1 MTPHPPGVDPAALS
15 STSTSPSAPEAA
27 LPSAPA
33 RRGVLRGSLAVS
45 AGLALGGA
53 GFAVPAFALSGRPEA
68 RWGVQTGDV
77 TARSGLVWVRSDRP
91 ARMIVE
97 TSATESFRR
106 VRRHVGPLLGPGT
119 DFTGTTP
126 LHGLPAGE
134 QIHYRVVLADPH
146 DPRRTSRAVT
156 GTFRTAPERR
166 RDGVRFLWSGDIAGQ
181 GWGINPDIGGFR
193 AFEAMRRLDP
203 DFFLCSGDAVYAD
216 GPLQPSVTLPDGRV
230 WRNLMTPEKAKV
242 AETLDEY
249 RGTFRY
255 NLLDRNVRA
264 FNAQVPTV
272 AQWDDHEVRNNW
284 YPGQILDDPRY
295 TEKDVDVLAARAS
308 RAFSEYYPVS
318 TLRPGAGTGSGGR
331 LHRVVRYGPLLD
343 VFVLDMRSYRN
354 ANSPG
359 RQADDTTGILG
370 AEQLAW
376 LKRELAASRAVWKV
390 LAADMPI
397 GLVVPDGATAFEAI
411 AQGDPGAPLGR
422 ELQIA
427 ELLRFVKHRRITG
440 TVWLTADVHY
450 TSAQHYAPERAAFQD
465 FAPFWEFVS
474 GPLAAGGFPANRLDG
489 TFGPERVFVR
499 APERANVSPMES
511 PQYFGEV
518 DIDGGSGELTVRL
531 RADDDA
537 VLFTKVLR
545 PGLVGQ

>member
-1 MTPHPPGVDPAALS
+1 MSHPVPD
-15 STSTSPSAPEAA
+15 SPS
-27 LPSAPA
+27 PA
-33 RRGVLRGSLAVS
+33 RRGLLRGSLAAS
-45 AGLALGGA
+45 AALALGGTGLA
-53 GFAVPAFALSGRPEA
+53 AAPAFALSGRPRA
-68 RWGVQTGDV
+68 GWGVQTGDV
-77 TARSGLVWVRSDRP
+77 TASSGLVWVRSDRP
-91 ARMIVE
+91 ARMVVE

-106 VRRHVGPLLGPGT
+106 VRRHHGPLIGAGT
-119 DFTGTTP
+119 DFTGTTA
-126 LHGLPAGE
+126 LRGLPAGE
-134 QIHYRVVLADPH
+134 QIHYRVTLADPD
-146 DPRRTSRAVT
+146 DPRRTSEPVL
-156 GTFRTAPERR
+156 GSFRTAPDRR

-193 AFEAMRRLDP
+193 AYEEMRRLDP
-203 DFFLCSGDAVYAD
+203 DFFLCSGDSIYAD
-216 GPLQPSVTLPDGRV
+216 GVVQPSVTLPDGRI
-230 WRNLMTPEKAKV
+230 WRNVTTPEKSKV

-249 RGTFRY
+249 RGNFRY
-255 NLLDRNVRA
+255 NLLDHNVRA
-264 FNAQVPTV
+264 FHAQVPSV
-272 AQWDDHEVRNNW
+272 VQWDDHEVRNNW
-284 YPGQILDDPRY
+284 YPGQILDDARY
-295 TEKDVDVLAARAS
+295 TEKDVDVLAS
-308 RAFSEYYPVS
+308 RALRAFGEYTPVS
-318 TLRPGAGTGSGGR
+318 TLHARGGGR
-331 LHRVVRYGPLLD
+331 DGRMHRVVRYGPLLD
-343 VFVLDMRSYRN
+343 VFVLDMRSHRN

-376 LKRELAASRAVWKV
+376 LKRELSASTAVWKV
-390 LAADMPI
+390 LAADMPL
-397 GLVVPDGATAFEAI
+397 GLVVPDGAANFEAV

-427 ELLRFVKHRRITG
+427 ELLRYIKHRRVTG
-440 TVWLTADVHY
+440 TLWLTADVHY

-474 GPLAAGGFPANRLDG
+474 GPLAAGGFPANVLDA

-518 DIDGGSGELTVRL
+518 DIDGHSGELTVRL
-531 RADDDA
+531 RAEGGT

>member
-1 MTPHPPGVDPAALS
+1 MSTYPPGHLPVGPSSGAA
-15 STSTSPSAPEAA
+15 
-27 LPSAPA
+27 SAPA
-33 RRGVLRGSLAVS
+33 RRNVLRGSLAVS
-45 AGLALGGA
+45 AGVALGA
-53 GFAVPAFALSGRPEA
+53 GGLSVPAFALSGRPEA
-68 RWGVQTGDV
+68 RWGVQAGDV

-106 VRRHVGPLLGPGT
+106 VHRHFGPLLGAGT
-119 DFTGTTP
+119 DFTGTTA
-126 LHGLPAGE
+126 LRGLPAGE
-134 QIHYRVVLADPH
+134 QIHYRVLLADPD
-146 DPRRTSRAVT
+146 DPRRAGEPVL

-203 DFFLCSGDAVYAD
+203 DFFLCSGDTVYAD
-216 GPLQPSVTLPDGRV
+216 GPLQPRVTLPDGRV
-230 WRNLMTPEKAKV
+230 WRNVVTPEKAKV

-284 YPGQILDDPRY
+284 YPGQILDDARY
-295 TEKDVDVLAARAS
+295 TEKNVDVLAARAS
-308 RAFSEYYPVS
+308 QAFAEYFPVS
-318 TLRPGAGTGSGGR
+318 TLRAGEGADGR
-331 LHRVVRYGPLLD
+331 MHRVVRYGPLLD

-359 RQADDTTGILG
+359 RQTDDTTGILG

-376 LKRELAASRAVWKV
+376 LKRELSRSRAVWKV
-390 LAADMPI
+390 LAADMPL
-397 GLVVPDGATAFEAI
+397 GLVVPDGAADFEAV

-427 ELLRFVKHRRITG
+427 ELLRFIKHRRITG

-474 GPLAAGGFPANRLDG
+474 GPLAAGGFPANRLDA

-518 DIDGGSGELTVRL
+518 DIDGESGDLAVRL
-531 RADDDA
+531 RADDGS